1 MSEEKNKSPFGL
13 GWKLAAGFLALA
25 LVVVVVV
32 VFLVPRGEE
41 EAPPPTPLPSTSAD
55 ESASADATVAAG
67 ECPDLSTDTALP
79 VEAPETTWETGA
91 FSVSYPVSEE
101 HGPAVRDG
109 ERWRCFS
116 RTPTGA
122 LFAGPSLL
130 ARASILDE
138 TSLAEGP
145 EKEALMQQTRD
156 AQGEEMEMLTW
167 EAFRV
172 IAATDEQ
179 ATIEYRTSQP
189 SAEAVVSIQMVWDDE
204 AGDWKIATPSSPPG
218 LNYFYPRDDVSYIN
232 WR

>member
-1 MSEEKNKSPFGL
+1 MTKEKKQSPFGL

-25 LVVVVVV
+25 VVVVVVV

-41 EAPPPTPLPSTSAD
+41 EAPPPTPLPSTSTD
-55 ESASADATVAAG
+55 ESASDDATAAAG

-79 VEAPETTWETGA
+79 VEAPETTWEPGPDNIA
-91 FSVSYPVSEE
+91 YPISQE

-122 LFAGPSLL
+122 LFAAPSLL
-130 ARASILDE
+130 GRLSIMDE
-138 TSLAEGP
+138 TAVADGP
-145 EKEALMQQTRD
+145 NKEALVQLSRD
-156 AQGEEMEMLTW
+156 GQGSDGETLVW
-167 EAFRV
+167 EGFRV
-172 IAATDEQ
+172 ISATADQ

-189 SAEAVVSIQMVWDDE
+189 SGEMVISMMLTWDEEAD
-204 AGDWKIATPSSPPG
+204 DWKISASSSPPG
-218 LNYFYPRDDVSYIN
+218 LNYFAPRENVSYIS